1 MDRGLMARRVGVRFG
16 RWIDAHALHKFFE
29 SSLFAVCAAAF
40 GGFDGIEELAAFAAA
55 VFDKRLHVL
64 LKALHGLFHLG
75 IELACSLKAGVEID
89 VCLVDFAVSAQD
101 CVSLAGERFVFVLF

>member
-55 VFDKRLHVL
+55 VFDKRSSQGSPRSLSSRNRIGVL
-64 LKALHGLFHLG
+64 ARG
-75 IELACSLKAGVEID
+75 
-89 VCLVDFAVSAQD
+89 
-101 CVSLAGERFVFVLF
+101 RR